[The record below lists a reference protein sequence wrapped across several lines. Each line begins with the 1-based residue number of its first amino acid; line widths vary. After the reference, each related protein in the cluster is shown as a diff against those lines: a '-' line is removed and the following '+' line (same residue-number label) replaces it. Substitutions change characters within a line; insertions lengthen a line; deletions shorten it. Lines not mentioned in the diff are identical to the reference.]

1 LGEIRDKTKR
11 KSKFRGQL
19 RAKLKKLGTKD
30 LSTKNTQIQ
39 GINSIENMGEIEQIK
54 SLEVN

>member
-19 RAKLKKLGTKD
+19 RAKLKKLGSKD

-39 GINSIENMGEIEQIK
+39 GINSIENMVEIEQIK

>member
-39 GINSIENMGEIEQIK
+39 GINSIENMVEIEQIK